1 MVLTCFSF
9 RARANRL
16 RKRVVASCVAVV
28 SVMAM
33 LMDKSLLMDL
43 MSLVSFVW
51 WL

>member
-1 MVLTCFSF
+1 MVLTCFKF

-28 SVMAM
+28 SVIAM
-33 LMDKSLLMDL
+33 LMNKRLLMDL
-43 MSLVSFVW
+43 MSMVSLVW